1 MARLAHTVRL
11 NDLVEFLNRIRIK
24 PSDKDRLVPY
34 FNLVSLLFKNNRKK
48 LSKEMKL
55 FEIFER

>member
-34 FNLVSLLFKNNRKK
+34 FNLVSL
-48 LSKEMKL
+48 
-55 FEIFER
+55 IFQNYS